1 MPIPGFL
8 QSTQVSMGALAPVG
22 TPGGPP
28 GRGMGPPAG
37 GGPQSGMIVFVV
49 ENQLQTNWC
58 WTAVTTSVSRFFS
71 TASTWTQCRVAET
84 TLSIAGCCQNPPANG
99 CDVPYYLDL
108 ALQTTGNFVKW
119 SMPPTKNDIVGEITG
134 NHRPLCLRVAW
145 AGGGGHFIAISG
157 FAWGPANDFIDVE
170 DPAYGPSTVTT
181 ASLTNGTYQ
190 LGNGTWTHSFFT
202 KP

>member
-71 TASTWTQCRVAET
+71 TASTWTQCRVCYLYTSQREQRGVIP
-84 TLSIAGCCQNPPANG
+84 TLVVSRSYEASVSLNTYSVTHWYYTPCE
-99 CDVPYYLDL
+99 DVY
-108 ALQTTGNFVKW
+108 K
-119 SMPPTKNDIVGEITG
+119 
-134 NHRPLCLRVAW
+134 
-145 AGGGGHFIAISG
+145 
-157 FAWGPANDFIDVE
+157 
-170 DPAYGPSTVTT
+170 
-181 ASLTNGTYQ
+181 
-190 LGNGTWTHSFFT
+190 
-202 KP
+202 